1 MSDSVQKTIVCPHC
15 GQKGEAQT
23 WPVVDAFEDPEAADA
38 LLSGTLFDYTC
49 AGCNTTFTLDFDVI
63 YVDDYARGRV
73 RYARRAEDRADE
85 ERLVDEMPAP
95 SYLDP
100 DDDRPYTSRIVD
112 SRDALREKAAL
123 FRDGLDD
130 RAVELIKASAFDLFE
145 SRGEVD
151 AGDIVRYGGQTED
164 GALLLEFIG
173 DAGVR
178 ETEVPRSSY
187 DALVARE
194 LPADDVVVDAA
205 WAQRAARDLSDQ
217 DESEE

>member
-23 WPVVDAFEDPEAADA
+23 WPVIDAFEDPEVADA

-49 AGCNTTFTLDFDVI
+49 AGCATTFTLDFDVA
-63 YVDDYARGRV
+63 YVDDYARSRV

-85 ERLVDEMPAP
+85 ERLVDEMPEP
-95 SYLDP
+95 SHLDA
-100 DDDRPYTSRIVD
+100 DEKRPYTSRIVN

-130 RAVELIKASAFDLFE
+130 RAVELLKASVLDLFE
-145 SRGEVD
+145 SRGDVD
-151 AGDIVRYGGQTED
+151 AGDAVRYGGLAED
-164 GALLLEFIG
+164 GALLLEIIG

-178 ETEVPRSSY
+178 TTEVPRSSY
-187 DALVARE
+187 DALVERG
-194 LPADDVVVDAA
+194 LPEGDVVVDAA
-205 WAQRAARDLSDQ
+205 WAKRVARDIRERE
-217 DESEE
+217 ES